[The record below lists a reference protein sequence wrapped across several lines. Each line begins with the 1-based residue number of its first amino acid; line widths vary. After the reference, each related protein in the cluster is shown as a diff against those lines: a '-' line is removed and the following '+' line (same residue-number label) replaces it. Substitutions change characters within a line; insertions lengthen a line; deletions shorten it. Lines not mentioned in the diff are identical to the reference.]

1 MKMKKNILYFIT
13 VSFLSLFSHLIFAQA
28 PTLGT
33 SANFVFFSTDGAV
46 GNTGSS
52 QITGN
57 VGTNIGS
64 INTFGNVN
72 GQMHINDGTT
82 LQAKSDLLIAYGQ
95 LANSTTNVIL
105 ASLIG
110 SGDTL
115 VAGVYEVQGAS
126 ILSQNLFLDAKGNSN
141 AVFIFKIQGT
151 FSSNSAAKVILING
165 ALACN
170 VFWKVEGQV
179 SLASG
184 STLRGTIVA
193 NNAAIDIA
201 AGDTLEGRALSIAGA
216 ISVNGV
222 LAYTP
227 IGCGSPTLT
236 GPSAPTIAST
246 ACYALFSS
254 SGAVTNV
261 GATQITGD
269 IGTNVGS
276 TSGFNTSSVTGF
288 IHPIPDAS
296 TQTCASD
303 LLVVYNYLNA
313 LPFDIQLLYPAQFGH
328 NLVLT
333 PHTYLLNAATV
344 LTDTLYLNAEGNT
357 SAVFVIQVSG
367 AFSTGTFSKVILTNG
382 TQAANVY
389 WKIDGAV
396 SINNNSSFVG
406 TLIANNGNI
415 ILNSGVTINGS
426 AFTTTGSLTT
436 DAVTVTKS
444 TNCVLTEITPL
455 GALSQNSQATIFPN
469 PFSASTTIT
478 LNDQA
483 KQISTTELK
492 IYNVLGEEVISENIT
507 QSSTTISTSNLPSG
521 IYLYNLLINNQKVQ
535 SGRLVSQN

>member
-1 MKMKKNILYFIT
+1 
-13 VSFLSLFSHLIFAQA
+13 
-28 PTLGT
+28 
-33 SANFVFFSTDGAV
+33 
-46 GNTGSS
+46 
-52 QITGN
+52 
-57 VGTNIGS
+57 
-64 INTFGNVN
+64 
-72 GQMHINDGTT
+72 
-82 LQAKSDLLIAYGQ
+82 
-95 LANSTTNVIL
+95 
-105 ASLIG
+105 
-110 SGDTL
+110 
-115 VAGVYEVQGAS
+115 
-126 ILSQNLFLDAKGNSN
+126 
-141 AVFIFKIQGT
+141 
-151 FSSNSAAKVILING
+151 
-165 ALACN
+165 
-170 VFWKVEGQV
+170 
-179 SLASG
+179 
-184 STLRGTIVA
+184 
-193 NNAAIDIA
+193 
-201 AGDTLEGRALSIAGA
+201 LEGRALSIAGA